1 MVGKVE
7 VSGGGKGGG
16 LRVGEGLGVEGK
28 GMVKGEKGIRLEV
41 GKMRNG

>member
-7 VSGGGKGGG
+7 VSGGGKGG
-16 LRVGEGLGVEGK
+16 GLGVEGK

>member
-1 MVGKVE
+1 MVVKVE
-7 VSGGGKGGG
+7 ELG
-16 LRVGEGLGVEGK
+16 VGEK